1 METKKFL
8 EVLNKGIEIP
18 KIQRDY
24 AQGRENE
31 LDKLEN
37 FLGYIKNNLDNKV
50 FLDFI
55 YGTSKEKFI
64 PIDGQQRLTTLFLIY
79 FYVSLEDRFLEEF
92 KNFTYEI
99 RSSSRDFINALVK
112 NWQDLKK
119 DNIKKQIVNSNWFF
133 NAWFKDPTIKAIL
146 NAFKVIEKYFKDVR
160 LEDLNNI
167 EFKFLDL
174 EEFNLDEELYVKMNA
189 RGKPLNNFQN
199 FKAEFEKR
207 VKPYPEF
214 DNEWLDFF
222 WKRTK
227 THAEENFYEFLLF
240 LAEMI
245 YYENNTEAFDNNF
258 YKVVK
263 VLVENDKFLIDVLNN
278 LEKIENALQ
287 NIQEIEMFSIEKI
300 ESLWNF
306 KNISQKII
314 VFSLINYIL
323 EFEGNIVDYVRFIRN
338 VLLMDKKWDLGIKYH
353 QTIAIKDIKTYLRLF
368 LELRDNDFYQKLIGY
383 EIPFRGEKES
393 VLLHEKEKTQIILAN
408 SDFKEVIQSLEDFKY
423 FKGNISNVLVNDIEK
438 LKNYNQ
444 AIKEIF
450 KNEDSL
456 IIRAW
461 YSLEDF
467 SIELDGWTNWGKR
480 YYFGR
485 APYWD
490 IILQHP
496 QNKKA
501 LKLFL
506 DKFLEVKDLK
516 EMIDYSELD
525 ILDLDYYIIKYEE
538 FTEKYKFRYISN
550 DLNIMIYDKDKFLI
564 EKLNN
569 NNLIGYHINPF
580 IYTIGKKL
588 KEKYNDEF
596 AYSAKGDDSSYL
608 DLKGKGYI
616 KYDKKEKA
624 FIHYLNK
631 EEIINRWNISDFGN
645 DIIEEMI
652 KNIEHII
659 VKNDTIL

>member
-8 EVLNKGIEIP
+8 DILEQGVEIP

-24 AQGRENE
+24 AQGRESE
-31 LDKLEN
+31 LKKLEN
-37 FLGYIKNNLDNKV
+37 FLQYIKSNLDNKV

-55 YGTSKEKFI
+55 YGASKDKFI

-79 FYVSLEDRFLEEF
+79 FYVSLEDRFLDKF

-99 RSSSRDFINALVK
+99 RSTSRDFIDSLIR
-112 NWQDLKK
+112 NWENLKK
-119 DNIKKQIVNSNWFF
+119 DNIKDQIINSNWFF
-133 NAWFKDPTIKAIL
+133 NSWLKDPTVKAIL
-146 NAFKVIEKYFKDVR
+146 NAFEMIEKYFKDVKLKE
-160 LEDLNNI
+160 LENI

-174 EEFNLDEELYVKMNA
+174 ENYKLDEELYIKMNA

-199 FKAEFEKR
+199 FKVEFEKTL
-207 VKPYPEF
+207 KPYPQF

-222 WKRTK
+222 WKKTK
-227 THAEENFYEFLLF
+227 TQAEEKFYEFLVF
-240 LAEMI
+240 LAEMV
-245 YYENNTEAFDNNF
+245 YYENNTEIFDDYF
-258 YKVVK
+258 YNVVE
-263 VLVENDKFLIDVLNN
+263 VLVENSEFLIDVLNN

-287 NIQEIEMFSIEKI
+287 KIQNIEMFSIEKI
-300 ESLWNF
+300 GNLWSF

-323 EFEGNIVDYVRFIRN
+323 EFDDNIVDYIRFIRN

-353 QTIAIKDIKTYLRLF
+353 QTIAIKDIKAYLRLF
-368 LELRDNDFYQKLIGY
+368 LELRDDNFYQKLIDY
-383 EIPFRGEKES
+383 EIPFKGGKEN
-393 VLLHEKEKTQIILAN
+393 VLLHEKEKAGIILGDSN
-408 SDFKEVIQSLEDFKY
+408 FKDVIQDLEDFKY
-423 FKGNISNVLVNDIEK
+423 FKGNISNVLVDDIEK
-438 LKNYNQ
+438 LKSYNQ

-450 KNEDSL
+450 ENEDSL

-490 IILQHP
+490 IILQDT

-506 DKFLEVKDLK
+506 DKFLEIKDLNK
-516 EMIDYSELD
+516 MINYNELNILD
-525 ILDLDYYIIKYEE
+525 IDYYIIKYKE
-538 FTEKYKFRYISN
+538 FTEEYEYKYISN
-550 DLNIMIYDKDKFLI
+550 DLNIMIYDEENCLI

-569 NNLIGYHINPF
+569 NNLIGYHMNPF
-580 IYTIGKKL
+580 VYTIGKKL
-588 KEKYNDEF
+588 EKKYKKRF
-596 AYSAKGDDSSYL
+596 AYPAKGDEFSFL
-608 DLKGKGYI
+608 DLEERGYI
-616 KYDKKEKA
+616 EYDKKEKA
-624 FIHYLNK
+624 FIYYLDEK
-631 EEIINRWNISDFGN
+631 EIKRWNINKFN
-645 DIIEEMI
+645 EDIIETMVKE
-652 KNIEHII
+652 IEKII
-659 VKNDTIL
+659 G